1 MDTDRRAGKNKGIS
15 PEPIIVKIFS
25 RTVVDLTLVD
35 LPGMTKV
42 PTGDQQHNIEQVIA
56 ELNMRFITPKN
67 AIIMAV
73 CAANVDL
80 ANSDALKIARR
91 VDPLGERTIGV
102 ITKID
107 LMDEG
112 TNAIEI
118 LSGKVIPLKLGY
130 VGVVGRSQKDILQ
143 QKTIDD
149 ALKAED
155 RFFRTSPTY
164 AGLSNRL
171 GVPYLVHTLNK
182 IIVDHIKKNLPE
194 IRSQITALL
203 FSKQKELKSLQL
215 FKEDSHCLN
224 ESQLILNVIAKFAS
238 AYGEFIEGRFV
249 KETAR
254 ELMGGSRLNYIF
266 YEVFNKTLLKVDPF
280 DRLTDEDLKTAIRNA
295 SSLRPN
301 LFVPEVAFE
310 VLSK

>member
-1 MDTDRRAGKNKGIS
+1 MEKLIPLINKLQEVFLRSRVNFNVSLPQIVVVGGQSSGKSSVLESIVGIDFLPRGTNIVTRRPTIIQLNYTAYAERAWAEFSHRPGEKYFDFTKVKEEIEVDTDRRAGKNKGIS

-203 FSKQKELKSLQL
+203 F
-215 FKEDSHCLN
+215 
-224 ESQLILNVIAKFAS
+224 
-238 AYGEFIEGRFV
+238 
-249 KETAR
+249 
-254 ELMGGSRLNYIF
+254 
-266 YEVFNKTLLKVDPF
+266 
-280 DRLTDEDLKTAIRNA
+280 
-295 SSLRPN
+295 
-301 LFVPEVAFE
+301 
-310 VLSK
+310 

>member
-1 MDTDRRAGKNKGIS
+1 MVVGGQSSGKSSVLESIVGIDFLPRGTNIVTRRPTIIQLNYTAYAERAWAEFSHRPGEKYYDFAKVKEEIEVDTDRRAGKNKGIS

-171 GVPYLVHTLNK
+171 GVPYLAHTLNK

-203 FSKQKELKSLQL
+203 FSKQKELKSL
-215 FKEDSHCLN
+215 
-224 ESQLILNVIAKFAS
+224 
-238 AYGEFIEGRFV
+238 
-249 KETAR
+249 
-254 ELMGGSRLNYIF
+254 
-266 YEVFNKTLLKVDPF
+266 
-280 DRLTDEDLKTAIRNA
+280 
-295 SSLRPN
+295 
-301 LFVPEVAFE
+301 
-310 VLSK
+310 